1 MGQDEGG
8 GGGFVVCGGVGV
20 GGVGGCG
27 GLVVGECAFTA
38 AGCGQDWR
46 RAENQLHLV
55 AGASSFLVFAQQ
67 SSKQMSS
74 LLFVDFLICLV
85 FVSSVRSSSG
95 YHGLIEI
102 RSSSSANPLFQI
114 FQILQIRK

>member
-27 GLVVGECAFTA
+27 GLVVGECVFTA

-85 FVSSVRSSSG
+85 FVDF
-95 YHGLIEI
+95 LICMDKAWKAKTL
-102 RSSSSANPLFQI
+102 ANI
-114 FQILQIRK
+114 MIIIL